1 MPKGVSDMNAI
12 KMNGIK
18 LSNRHVLVH
27 QSFAQVSQSDPVH
40 LYQQFSDDKIN
51 ILFLS
56 AAFLDENNHIVCCV
70 EPDPFNSI
78 KELDRLKSPLH
89 GIINCFPSAGIL
101 SVYPHQ
107 FQIKSLGH
115 LLYFFG
121 IEKFK
126 FYHLASSPSML
137 SFTIDYKDQETIS
150 ASLATHIDL
159 PHSHTPY
166 RQEVNMD
173 EFLKYFKKE
182 PETAAT
188 YVEKKIKTYAIQTSR
203 NVMLCRFDIH
213 NDLLAVWGER
223 IQRLEDLGI
232 RFQYASSFISEENL
246 IRLFLVLGSEAPHSE
261 NLNQQLFSDI
271 FPKDM
276 SPSCHFMASSDI
288 ISFHG
293 PHFGDRYGIAAH
305 AFAAMRHRSI
315 PVLLMGCVGSS
326 ITIVVPAGM
335 SQITREAL
343 TEFFETP

>member
-18 LSNRHVLVH
+18 LSSRHVLVQ
-27 QSFAQVSQSDPVH
+27 QSFAQASQSDPVH

-70 EPDPFNSI
+70 EPDPFTSI
-78 KELDRLKSPLH
+78 KELDRLKSPPH
-89 GIINCFPSAGIL
+89 GNLDCFPSAGIL

-107 FQIKSLGH
+107 FRIQSLGY

-121 IEKFK
+121 VEKFK

-159 PHSHTPY
+159 PPSHTPY
-166 RQEVNMD
+166 RQEVNVD

-182 PETAAT
+182 PETAAP
-188 YVEKKIKTYAIQTSR
+188 YVEKKIKTYAVQTRSQ
-203 NVMLCRFDIH
+203 VMLCRFDIH
-213 NDLLAVWGER
+213 ADRLAVWGEQ
-223 IQRLEDLGI
+223 IQRLGDLGI
-232 RFQYASSFISEENL
+232 RFHYASSFISEKNH
-246 IRLFLVLGSEAPHSE
+246 IRLFLVLESEVPNSK
-261 NLNQQLFSDI
+261 NVNQHLFSDI
-271 FPKDM
+271 FPKEM
-276 SPSCHFMASSDI
+276 IPCCHFMAFSDI

-305 AFAAMRHRSI
+305 AFAAMQHRSV

-326 ITIVVPAGM
+326 ISIVVPAGM
-335 SQITREAL
+335 SQKAREAL
-343 TEFFETP
+343 SEFFETP